1 MGTLTA
7 GQPRLA
13 EYCEHKLPTSCRLT
27 SIHNCCAC
35 ADERGYSAAYPTYI
49 DGVGFVP
56 RGTRWQRY
64 CWFCKE
70 FWENRVRASGL
81 RPAQT
86 RIPEVPDQR
95 EFLDRWYE
103 FHQGYRTVTKEDGSE
118 ERVAVLGEDF
128 REVSPGYL
136 PRTLEELRA
145 GRAANDMAEQPRQQ
159 QNREEPED
167 SGPSLEDTLDQM
179 FQAASLEEDQPSRRR
194 ERSNLVERV
203 PDEALAP
210 VMNEEENERN
220 RRLMRSTNVH
230 AQAMTAS
237 GSRNRDYQNRR
248 IAALRRELHRMRNG
262 IERVITGLRDL
273 GENVPDSSEANG
285 RLTELG
291 RTLDNIDD
299 APTQQE
305 AELAINSVNTL
316 TNQTDASQS
325 DRTLAS
331 IQTRIDAA
339 RQQVNEARRNRDQAA
354 TELDASEQEFR
365 TSQQRLQQLQ
375 REQRTTE
382 NYLRLFGT
390 REEMLEQGEQYES
403 PIGGMF
409 SRAMERFRAAEEVRR
424 DERTLR
430 RVLADEATAGTE
442 EHTGRLP
449 GLDARQRDVWGV
461 PVQTQP
467 HALSGEGEDDGS
479 QEPRGELEEY
489 YALLRQQGWNQQV
502 SEPERVPQLQDG
514 ARGEGNNSSNPAS
527 ENFPRNMLNAVAAQR
542 ERNESTEDPSTNDDS
557 QVAELPASQ
566 PEAAVMA
573 HDRDAD
579 IDHLLLSTPR
589 SYDSM
594 PGRVWSLNEMQ
605 GIMVRRG
612 TIGLTVDDERR
623 IDETL
628 NNLEIVWRSGLPTAR
643 LLRQRRIG
651 MRPSLQHNTT
661 SDDVTQRTCNA
672 EIMAEAFQMSSEVRR
687 RAPQLNA
694 AEQLRMLYRLQAS
707 DRTMADYDILQR
719 MLDDPETVELA
730 SRVHE
735 QTSLGDAIDIS
746 NARQSALEH
755 RRQDAARQ
763 GDHSRQELNAQRRA
777 TQALAVAAGRTAMR
791 AGPATLLEQ
800 MADRDEETRVA
811 YDRLRQNGFAP
822 EGDSSMAQ
830 MLRRTMYR
838 PLNLADYGDLGSPSN
853 SDEEEEDEEQGLDAR
868 DTGRPEPKTEEEMML
883 SMECRVCYTQLAEI
897 ACLPCGHLVM
907 CKWCSDQHSPVMP
920 HDRTRPRR
928 AAGCP
933 VCRKGIRQKVKVFRA

>member
-95 EFLDRWYE
+95 GFLDRWYE

-145 GRAANDMAEQPRQQ
+145 GRAANDMAEQSRQQ
-159 QNREEPED
+159 QIREEPEE

-179 FQAASLEEDQPSRRR
+179 FQAASLEEEQPSRQR
-194 ERSNLVERV
+194 ERSNLAERV
-203 PDEALAP
+203 SDEVSAP

-230 AQAMTAS
+230 AQAMTAL
-237 GSRNRDYQNRR
+237 GSRNRDYQTRR

-325 DRTLAS
+325 DRTLAN

-424 DERTLR
+424 EERTLR

-442 EHTGRLP
+442 EGAGRLP
-449 GLDARQRDVWGV
+449 GLDTRERDVWGV
-461 PVQTQP
+461 PLQTQT
-467 HALSGEGEDDGS
+467 HAHPSEAEDDGS

-489 YALLRQQGWNQQV
+489 YALLRRQGWNQQV
-502 SEPERVPQLQDG
+502 SEPERMPQLQ
-514 ARGEGNNSSNPAS
+514 NSAS
-527 ENFPRNMLNAVAAQR
+527 EGGEDSNNLANDNFPRNMLNGVAAQR
-542 ERNESTEDPSTNDDS
+542 ERNESTGNYSPNPGP

-566 PEAAVMA
+566 PEAAVLV

-579 IDHLLLSTPR
+579 LDHLLLSLPR
-589 SYDSM
+589 SYDIM
-594 PGRVWSLNEMQ
+594 PERVWSLNEMQ

-612 TIGLTVDDERR
+612 TTGLTVDDERS
-623 IDETL
+623 IDETF
-628 NNLEIVWRSGLPTAR
+628 NDLEIVWRSGLPTAR
-643 LLRQRRIG
+643 LLRQRRTG
-651 MRPSLQHNTT
+651 MRPSLQQNTA
-661 SDDVTQRTCNA
+661 SDDVTQRTSNA

-694 AEQLRMLYRLQAS
+694 PDQLRMLYRLQAS
-707 DRTMADYDILQR
+707 DRTMADYDILQH

-746 NARQSALEH
+746 NARQSALEQ

-763 GDHSRQELNAQRRA
+763 GDHSRQELDAQRRA

-811 YDRLRQNGFAP
+811 YERLRQNGFAP
-822 EGDSSMAQ
+822 DGDSSMAQ

-838 PLNLADYGDLGSPSN
+838 PLNLADYGDLGSPAN
-853 SDEEEEDEEQGLDAR
+853 SDEEEDEEQGLDAR
-868 DTGRPEPKTEEEMML
+868 DTGRPEPKSEEEMTL

-907 CKWCSDQHSPVMP
+907 CKWCSDQHSPVMA